1 MRFSWDEDFDWAEH
15 TQQNCREDFFYF
27 CFSPLLAK
35 INAFTIAT
43 DDDDDDVHTIL
54 LRVGI
59 DWR

>member
-1 MRFSWDEDFDWAEH
+1 MKISTER
-15 TQQNCREDFFYF
+15 TQQNCREDFFSF
-27 CFSPLLAK
+27 FLLAK
-35 INAFTIAT
+35 INAFTFAT

>member
-1 MRFSWDEDFDWAEH
+1 MKISTELSAHNKIAEKI
-15 TQQNCREDFFYF
+15 FFYF